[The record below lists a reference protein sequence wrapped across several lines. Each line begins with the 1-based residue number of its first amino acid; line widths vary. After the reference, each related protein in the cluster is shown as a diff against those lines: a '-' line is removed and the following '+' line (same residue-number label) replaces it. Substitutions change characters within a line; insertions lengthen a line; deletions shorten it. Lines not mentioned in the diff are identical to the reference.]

1 MDVSI
6 EPGATTL
13 TRRGASS
20 TARARV
26 NPSTALPTQ
35 DIEDIPGLHLR
46 AGNPLTSVMEASSA
60 SQGLQ
65 LRIAASFFGDE
76 ERNSLLVEENERL
89 HDRYIKEI
97 NDFLEFDTSLKA
109 ESVVSGFIEEIKE
122 LGVSLLNK
130 SLGSDS
136 FRALMEGKDVGTYE
150 QSKIVNES
158 SNTANESVS
167 MGAGQKKVEEIT
179 SEVSQKPPSSSL
191 TYKAPMTASIK
202 VVFFASIGI
211 AVGLFLLTI
220 EADSQNQF
228 PAFIWAY
235 TAWKTY
241 KQDFAALVTAQKV
254 LAGIAALAVIWG
266 AVTVGDAK
274 SELIL
279 GLSPSDMILGG

>member
-136 FRALMEGKDVGTYE
+136 FRALELSRVPRREAVLNFGLVPRPN
-150 QSKIVNES
+150 VN
-158 SNTANESVS
+158 A
-167 MGAGQKKVEEIT
+167 AQRYRLA
-179 SEVSQKPPSSSL
+179 SL
-191 TYKAPMTASIK
+191 P
-202 VVFFASIGI
+202 V
-211 AVGLFLLTI
+211 
-220 EADSQNQF
+220 N
-228 PAFIWAY
+228 
-235 TAWKTY
+235 
-241 KQDFAALVTAQKV
+241 
-254 LAGIAALAVIWG
+254 
-266 AVTVGDAK
+266 
-274 SELIL
+274 
-279 GLSPSDMILGG
+279 